1 MLVCLCIK
9 IVRLILTLQLVYMIY
24 EGSLKFKST
33 TFTLR
38 LTIRSSTIH
47 PSTLFVGIA
56 TTIQVDGVEQSTD
69 GILLII
75 NWPHIGLILESLRD

>member
-24 EGSLKFKST
+24 EGLLKFKST

-38 LTIRSSTIH
+38 LTIRASTIH
-47 PSTLFVGIA
+47 PSPLFVGIA
-56 TTIQVDGVEQSTD
+56 TTIQVDGVEQSTN
-69 GILLII
+69 GI
-75 NWPHIGLILESLRD
+75 NWPHIDLILESLRD